1 MQSYM
6 RIEQWFHAHGSD
18 VHHFLVYYVGH
29 ANVEDLVQEVFLK
42 ALRGIDR
49 YEGRANP
56 RTWLFSIARHVAI
69 DHERKESARRQL
81 FSRLAKDA
89 PEPNRTELDEIFLQQ
104 EELRT
109 AYRLIRKLKRSYR
122 DVLLLRI
129 LQEFTVEETAELLKW
144 SKVRVNV
151 TLHRSLRKLRDL
163 YAKQEGGF
171 DLASDEG

>member
-1 MQSYM
+1 VQSFM
-6 RIEQWFHAHGSD
+6 RIEQWFDAYGSD

-49 YEGRANP
+49 YEGRASP

-69 DHERKESARRQL
+69 DHERKETVRRLL

-89 PEPNRTELDEIFLQQ
+89 PEPSRTEVDELFLQR
-104 EELRT
+104 EDLRT

-122 DVLLLRI
+122 DVLLLRV
-129 LQEFTVEETAELLKW
+129 LHEFTVEETAELLKW
-144 SKVRVNV
+144 SKSRVNV
-151 TLHRSLRKLRDL
+151 TLHRALRKLREL
-163 YAKQEGGF
+163 YAKHEGGAK
-171 DLASDEG
+171 LAADEG